1 MSAPTSARPSRGSLA
16 RYAWM
21 SIGAAVVTIALKSTA
36 YVLTG
41 SVGLLSDALESIVN
55 LVAAIVALFALR
67 FASLP
72 PDAEHPH
79 GHDKVEYFSSG
90 LEGALIFV
98 AALTIIVSAIP
109 RFVNPVE
116 LTEVGVGL
124 AVSVAASAVNLV
136 AARALIRA
144 GKEHAS
150 ITLEADGH
158 HLMTDVW
165 TSVGVLVGVGAVKLT
180 GENRLDPVIAMA
192 VAVHILWAGF
202 KLVRRSASGLL
213 DTALPTEELQ
223 AIEAKLAPFRTDDVT
238 WHAVKTRQSGSRRFV
253 SLHVLVPGSWS
264 IQRGHDLVERI
275 EAAIRETGPRT
286 FVMTHIE
293 PIEDQRAY
301 EPPEA

>member
-1 MSAPTSARPSRGSLA
+1 MSAPSSDRPPRDSLT

-21 SIGAAVVTIALKSTA
+21 SIGAAVITIALKSSA

-67 FASLP
+67 FAAHP

-98 AALTIIVSAIP
+98 AALTIIASAIP
-109 RFVNPVE
+109 RFLSPIE
-116 LTEVGVGL
+116 LTDVGIGL
-124 AVSVAASAVNLV
+124 LVSVAASGINLV
-136 AARALIRA
+136 AARVLIRA
-144 GKEHAS
+144 GKKHTS

-180 GENRLDPVIAMA
+180 GENRLDPLVA
-192 VAVHILWAGF
+192 VAVALHILWAGW

-213 DTALPTEELQ
+213 DTSLPPEELE
-223 AIEAKLAPFRTDDVT
+223 AIEAKLAPFRTDHVT
-238 WHAVKTRQSGSRRFV
+238 WHALKTRQSGSRRFI
-253 SLHVLVPGSWS
+253 SLHVLVPGDWS
-264 IQRGHDLVERI
+264 IQRGHNLVERM
-275 EAAIRETGPRT
+275 ETAIRETGPRT
-286 FVMTHIE
+286 VVMTHLE
-293 PIEDQRAY
+293 PIEDKRAY
-301 EPPEA
+301 EPPDA